1 MQQSNPI
8 SISGRS
14 RTVRALMHLTAACTI
29 LSSAACKGEPEWR
42 GTPVTPERKIQPV
55 AFVDSAGAQ
64 VQLLPSQGQASLV
77 FFGYTNCPDVCPT
90 TLSDWVRVK
99 QSMGSDASRVRF
111 TFVTIDPERDTP
123 AVAQRYAAKFDSSF
137 IGLSASPTET
147 AAVQNAFGSTA
158 SKVETHG
165 ANHEIG
171 HSSQTYLVDERGT
184 VRVEYRYGA
193 GWDVMSADLK
203 TLLRK

>member
-1 MQQSNPI
+1 MVQL
-8 SISGRS
+8 
-14 RTVRALMHLTAACTI
+14 AAACVI
-29 LSSAACKGEPEWR
+29 LSSVACKGEPEWR

-55 AFVDSAGAQ
+55 SFTDSAGAA
-64 VQLLPSQGQASLV
+64 VQLLPAAGQAALV

-99 QSMGSDASRVRF
+99 QSLGSDASRVRF

-123 AVAQRYAAKFDSSF
+123 AVAQRYAVRFDSSF
-137 IGLSASPTET
+137 TGLSASATET

-171 HSSQTYLVDERGT
+171 HSSQTYLVDEHGT
-184 VRVEYRYGA
+184 VLVEYRYGA